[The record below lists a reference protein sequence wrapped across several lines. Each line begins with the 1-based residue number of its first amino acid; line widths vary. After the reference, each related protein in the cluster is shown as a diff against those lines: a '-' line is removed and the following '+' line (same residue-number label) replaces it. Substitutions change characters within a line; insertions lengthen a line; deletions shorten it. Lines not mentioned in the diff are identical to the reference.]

1 MRFRTL
7 NWALAIGL
15 TTAVAG
21 CNRQEAPDT
30 ATQTP
35 PQAQQP
41 ANPQQTDA
49 SLTTAVQ
56 AKYYGADDVRG
67 HDIRV
72 VSDGGVVTLNGTV
85 ESEAARQR
93 AVSLAREV
101 PGVTRVEDQ
110 LRVQTASAETGTATP
125 APSTIV
131 LP

>member
-1 MRFRTL
+1 MRLRTL
-7 NWALAIGL
+7 NMALALGL

-35 PQAQQP
+35 PQAQQS
-41 ANPQQTDA
+41 ANPQQDDA

-56 AKYYGADDVRG
+56 AKYYGDDDVRG
-67 HDIRV
+67 RDIRV
-72 VSDGGVVTLNGTV
+72 VSESGVVTLHGTV

-93 AVSLAREV
+93 AVALAREV

-110 LRVQTASAETGTATP
+110 
-125 APSTIV
+125 
-131 LP
+131 